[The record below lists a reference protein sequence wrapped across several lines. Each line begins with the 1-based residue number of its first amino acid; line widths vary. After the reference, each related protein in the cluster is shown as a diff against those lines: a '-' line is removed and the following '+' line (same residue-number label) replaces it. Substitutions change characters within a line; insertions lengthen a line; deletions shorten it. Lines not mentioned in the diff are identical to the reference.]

1 MRCGGR
7 SMCAQAAFVSACR
20 AWAEDDL
27 QYPANTLH
35 AREDA
40 LFQGGACLFP
50 VARCI
55 KCGMSQIPRE
65 RSVCGSHGVEAPTA
79 EETPVR
85 VRCCP
90 GEDID
95 ERVCVVWQ
103 IDWAKWEADIQRPG
117 LVAAFKAAHQSVPT
131 LTCSSPFTSELETG
145 FAALI
150 SEAEQAGK
158 DSDAAIAELE
168 GKLEA
173 LRAASDWENIQIST
187 EADAHPD
194 IKREIAQDL
203 EKHKWFTI

>member
-1 MRCGGR
+1 MWTC
-7 SMCAQAAFVSACR
+7 
-20 AWAEDDL
+20 
-27 QYPANTLH
+27 
-35 AREDA
+35 
-40 LFQGGACLFP
+40 
-50 VARCI
+50 
-55 KCGMSQIPRE
+55 
-65 RSVCGSHGVEAPTA
+65 
-79 EETPVR
+79 
-85 VRCCP
+85 
-90 GEDID
+90 

>member
-1 MRCGGR
+1 MRRLHSCRLVMLGR
-7 SMCAQAAFVSACR
+7 RTTLSILQTHFTLGKMRSSRVGRACSLWHVASSAACHRLARVVSADR
-20 AWAEDDL
+20 
-27 QYPANTLH
+27 
-35 AREDA
+35 
-40 LFQGGACLFP
+40 G
-50 VARCI
+50 
-55 KCGMSQIPRE
+55 K
-65 RSVCGSHGVEAPTA
+65 APTA
-79 EETPVR
+79 EQTPAG

-95 ERVCVVWQ
+95 ERLCVVWQ